1 MSPLNSL
8 FKNAK
13 LALTDAQ
20 TALDNLTG
28 SAIDLTVPT
37 VRLGVT
43 GLARSGKTVFISA
56 LVHNLIAGGR
66 LPLLDA
72 AGTGRLARAYLQPQP
87 DDNVPRFN
95 YEQHVESLTKDRLWP
110 ESTHQISELRLTI
123 EYESA
128 TFLNRQLGGGKLHL
142 DIVDYPGEWLLDL
155 VLLRQDFRQFSE
167 EALRRAKARPDL
179 SEEFLST
186 LARYQDKLHDEFSE
200 DIAKDLASTFTTY
213 LSRCRDDENAL
224 SMLPPGRFLMPG
236 DMKGTPALTFAPLNL
251 GDTQVKPKAGTLL
264 AIMERRYEAYRKHVV
279 RPFFKNHFAKLDRQI
294 VLVDALTAINA
305 GPEALDD
312 LSGAL
317 TEIMGAF
324 RPGKASWLFSIVSRK
339 IDRILFAATKA
350 DHLRREDHDH
360 LELLLKQLV
369 ERAINRAEF
378 SGASVETLALA
389 SVRATRQATVHHDG
403 AETPA
408 LLGTPMPE
416 ETIGPMKFDGEEEAA
431 IFPGDLPDDLSDLFS
446 TEQSHGTP
454 EDQTA
459 LKYVRF
465 RPPKLERTAE
475 GLTLSLPHIRLDSA
489 MEFLLGDKLA

>member
-1 MSPLNSL
+1 MSQLNSL
-8 FKNAK
+8 LKNAK
-13 LALTDAQ
+13 LALSDAQ
-20 TALDNLTG
+20 TALDNLTD
-28 SAIDLTVPT
+28 SAIDLTTPT
-37 VRLGVT
+37 IRLGVT

-66 LPLLDA
+66 LPLLEV
-72 AGTGRLARAYLQPQP
+72 AGTGRLARACLQPQP

-95 YEQHVESLTKDRLWP
+95 YEQHIDTLTKERLWP
-110 ESTHQISELRLTI
+110 QSTHQISELRLTI

-128 TFLNRQLGGGKLHL
+128 TFLSKHLGGGKLHL

-155 VLLRQDFRQFSE
+155 ALLRQDFRRFSA
-167 EALRRAKARPDL
+167 EALKRAKARPDL
-179 SEEFLST
+179 SADFLKT
-186 LARYQDKLHDEFSE
+186 LTRYQDSLHEEFSE
-200 DIAKDLASTFTTY
+200 QIAKELATTFTTY
-213 LSRCRDDENAL
+213 LSRCREEENAL

-236 DMKGTPALTFAPLNL
+236 DMKGTPALTFAPLDL
-251 GDTQVKPKAGTLL
+251 GSIHTKPKTGTLL
-264 AIMERRYEAYRKHVV
+264 AMMERRYEAYRKHIV

-312 LSGAL
+312 LSNAL
-317 TEIMGAF
+317 SEILGAF
-324 RPGKASWLFSIVSRK
+324 RPGKSSWLFSILSRK

-350 DHLRREDHDH
+350 DHLRRKDHDH
-360 LELLLKQLV
+360 LEILLKQLV
-369 ERAINRAEF
+369 EKAINRAEF

-389 SVRATRQATVHHDG
+389 SVRATRQATVHHNG

-408 LLGTPMPE
+408 LLGTPMPD
-416 ETIGPMKFDGEEEAA
+416 ETIADIRFDGQEEAA
-431 IFPGDLPDDLSDLFS
+431 IFPGDLPDDLSTLFS
-446 TEQSHGTP
+446 ANQETEAS
-454 EDQTA
+454 EDQTI

-489 MEFLLGDKLA
+489 LEFLLGDKLA